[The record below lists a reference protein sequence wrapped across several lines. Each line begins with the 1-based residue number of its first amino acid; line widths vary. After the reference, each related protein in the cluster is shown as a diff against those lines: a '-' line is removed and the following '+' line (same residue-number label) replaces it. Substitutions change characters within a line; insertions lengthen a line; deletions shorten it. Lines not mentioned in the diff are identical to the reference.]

1 MTGDER
7 PGILLVDDDETIRA
21 GLGAFLERSGYR
33 VIVAADRSKLGR
45 VTFTSIAALGD
56 IHVIITDGDP
66 QHPTLVAARKEGVDV
81 VCVDGLDAAAAE
93 VESL

>member
-1 MTGDER
+1 AASR
-7 PGILLVDDDETIRA
+7 VKRA
-21 GLGAFLERSGYR
+21 AIARADR

-66 QHPTLVAARKEGVDV
+66 EHPTLVVARKEGVEV
-81 VCVDGLDAAAAE
+81 VCVDGIDARSGEA
-93 VESL
+93 ESL